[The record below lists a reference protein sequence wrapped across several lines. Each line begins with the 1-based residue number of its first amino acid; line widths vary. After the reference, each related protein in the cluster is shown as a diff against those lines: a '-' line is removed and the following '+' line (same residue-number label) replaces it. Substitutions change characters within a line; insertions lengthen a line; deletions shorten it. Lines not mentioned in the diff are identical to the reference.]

1 MLQNKAML
9 AHLKI
14 SQWGGRKTDQTVT
27 AAVEAAHGARDSGR
41 FNKMLVD
48 KGLLKPITQFTSRLR
63 EYHHTMTL
71 PWTDSGARL
80 LPAAHFMDYSKKMRE
95 AKIEYATL
103 VRTFEQKYPIE
114 VQAARN
120 RLGSMYD
127 AGDYPDPSDISK
139 EFAIDVSITPVPT
152 ANDFRVEFGIEAVEE
167 IRGQINDSIAVKQ
180 AEAVK
185 ATFDRVREVV
195 SKMHERLSDPKAIFK
210 DTLVT
215 NVSDLSKVLVGLN
228 ITNDPLIDR
237 VAKTMQDQLVLPPS
251 LLRGSNHIRAKIAEK
266 AGELL
271 AQLP

>member
-1 MLQNKAML
+1 MIQNKAML
-9 AHLKI
+9 AQLKI
-14 SQWGGRKTDQTVT
+14 SKWGGRKTDKEVT

-41 FNKMLVD
+41 FNKALVS
-48 KGLLKPITQFTSRLR
+48 KALLQPIDQFASRLR

-71 PWTDSGARL
+71 PWNDSGARL

-95 AKIEYATL
+95 AKIEYTNL
-103 VRTFEQKYPIE
+103 VNAFVQKYPVE

-127 AGDYPDPSDISK
+127 PEDYPDPSDINK
-139 EFAIDVSITPVPT
+139 EFGIDVSITPVPT
-152 ANDFRVEFGIEAVEE
+152 GNDFRVDIGNEAIEE
-167 IRGQINDSIAVKQ
+167 IRGQINDSIAMKQ

-228 ITNDPLIDR
+228 ITSDERIDK
-237 VAKTMQDQLVLPPS
+237 VAKFMQDQLVLPPS
-251 LLRGSNHIRAKIAEK
+251 LLRGSNHIRAKVAEK